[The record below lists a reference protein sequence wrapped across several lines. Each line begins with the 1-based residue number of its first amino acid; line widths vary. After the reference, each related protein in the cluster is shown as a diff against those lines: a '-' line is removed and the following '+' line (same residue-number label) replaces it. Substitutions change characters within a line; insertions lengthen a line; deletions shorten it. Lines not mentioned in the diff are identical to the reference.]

1 MKKSEALKLA
11 MYAVMGY
18 DAIGKEAKLKVLKVL
33 IDEENIAL
41 YCEKGE
47 EEC

>member
-11 MYAVMGY
+11 MFAVMGY
-18 DAIGKEAKLKVLKVL
+18 DAICKADKLEVLKVL
-33 IDEENIAL
+33 IDEESTAL
-41 YCEKGE
+41 FVEKEE

>member
-11 MYAVMGY
+11 MFAVLGY
-18 DAIGKEAKLKVLKVL
+18 DAIGKADKLEVLKVL
-33 IDEENIAL
+33 IDEERIAL
-41 YCEKGE
+41 YSEKEE